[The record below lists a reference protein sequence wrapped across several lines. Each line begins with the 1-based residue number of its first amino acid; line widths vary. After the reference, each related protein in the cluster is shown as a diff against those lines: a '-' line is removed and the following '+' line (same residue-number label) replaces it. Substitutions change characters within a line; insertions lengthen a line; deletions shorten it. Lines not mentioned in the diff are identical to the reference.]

1 MGRLAASFS
10 TSAPG
15 MARLPVGCR
24 NNRVAQKLVPAGD
37 LVEAAERCRRHGVT
51 MTKTD
56 LIAVIAEK
64 LKFPWARAE
73 LLVDQIFSSMSDA
86 LLRGEGVEIRG
97 FGSFT
102 VRQYRAYDGRNPRT
116 GAVVQVKP
124 KRLAFFKVGKELR
137 ERVSEGRR
145 STKAPAASEP
155 AKRI

>member
-1 MGRLAASFS
+1 MRS
-10 TSAPG
+10 
-15 MARLPVGCR
+15 
-24 NNRVAQKLVPAGD
+24 
-37 LVEAAERCRRHGVT
+37 VT
-51 MTKTD
+51 MTKAD

-86 LLRGEGVEIRG
+86 LMRGEGIEIRG

-116 GAVVQVKP
+116 GATVHVKP

-137 ERVSEGRR
+137 ERVNDRR
-145 STKAPAASEP
+145 RPPDAPAASVP
-155 AKRI
+155 AKLG